1 MTARGEIDW
10 LRGGLY
16 GIASAA
22 LFGLSAPLSKR
33 LLPDTGPVLL
43 AGLLY
48 FGAGVGLT
56 AVSLVRKRP
65 WPKFHRR
72 DWYSLGVIALVGGFA
87 APVLL
92 LVGLQRV
99 SGVVGSLLLNLEA
112 VFTMALAA
120 VFFRDRLSAK
130 EWMGVPLILGG
141 AAFINY
147 GPGDLVVDG
156 IGVMAIAAACLGW
169 GLDNNLTQR
178 ISSHDPVA
186 IVQVKA
192 LTAGAG
198 NILLALAVGQRGV
211 NWQVLA
217 LALVVGF
224 VCYGVSIVFD
234 VYALRYMGAAREAA
248 LFATAPFLG
257 AVAAVPILG
266 EQLTRTHVTAAALM
280 GLGVLILRY
289 GGKSTRQ
296 EGV

>member
-1 MTARGEIDW
+1 VTAQHRIDW
-10 LRGGLY
+10 VRGSVY

-22 LFGLSAPLSKR
+22 LFGLSAPVSKR

-48 FGAGVGLT
+48 FGAGLGLT
-56 AVSLVRKRP
+56 AVSLVRRRR
-65 WPKFHRR
+65 WPNFSRR
-72 DWYSLGVIALVGGFA
+72 DWYNLSAIAFVGGFV

-141 AAFINY
+141 ALLIAY
-147 GPGDLVVDG
+147 GPGDLVAG
-156 IGVMAIAAACLGW
+156 GLGVAAIAAACLGW

-178 ISSHDPVA
+178 ISQHDPVS

-198 NILLALAVGQRGV
+198 NLLLATMVGQQALNWRVVAISMAVGF
-211 NWQVLA
+211 L
-217 LALVVGF
+217 
-224 VCYGVSIVFD
+224 CYGVSIVFD
-234 VYALRYMGAAREAA
+234 VYALRHLGAAREAA

-266 EQLTRTHVTAAALM
+266 DRLTRTHIMSAALM
-280 GLGVLILRY
+280 AVGVLILRY
-289 GGKSTRQ
+289 GGQSTHRKD
-296 EGV
+296 V